1 MLMANANL
9 TGVIGSLLSTTN
21 IVQKDSTGAM
31 LLGGVRYSKFIKT
44 DADFR
49 KYYNFHHERQM
60 IFRSYAGIAVP
71 FGNGDIAVPFDKMYF
86 TGGANG
92 VRGWKIRTLGPGS
105 SVDSNNIDKLGEIK
119 IELNAEYRFK
129 INSMIKGALFTDAG
143 NIWRLEDKDDK
154 AVFHFNRF
162 YKELAIAAG
171 AGLRFDF
178 GFLVAR
184 IDLGWPIRK
193 PYQYDVI
200 SFHLNEA
207 EFNVGIGYP
216 F

>member
-1 MLMANANL
+1 MM
-9 TGVIGSLLSTTN
+9 V
-21 IVQKDSTGAM
+21 
-31 LLGGVRYSKFIKT
+31 GGVRYSKFVKV

-49 KYYNFHHERQM
+49 KYFNLGNERQLVC
-60 IFRSYAGIAVP
+60 RAYAGMALP
-71 FGNGDIAVPFDKMYF
+71 FGKGDIAVPFDKLYF

-105 SVDSNNIDKLGEIK
+105 SVDSTNIDKLGEIK
-119 IELNAEYRFK
+119 IELNGEYRFK

-143 NIWRLEDKDDK
+143 NIWRLADKDDK
-154 AVFHFNRF
+154 AVFHINRF

-171 AGLRFDF
+171 AGLRFDI
-178 GFLVAR
+178 GFLVFR
-184 IDLGWPIRK
+184 VDLGWPIRK
-193 PYQYDVI
+193 PYQSNVLG
-200 SFHLNEA
+200 FKLKEA